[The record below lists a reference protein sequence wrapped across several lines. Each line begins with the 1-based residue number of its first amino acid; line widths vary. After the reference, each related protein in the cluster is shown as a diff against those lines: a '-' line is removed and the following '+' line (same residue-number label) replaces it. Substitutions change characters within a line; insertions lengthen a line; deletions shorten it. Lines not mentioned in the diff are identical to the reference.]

1 MQQKKHIIKIDEKE
15 AESEGG
21 SIGKYLNKHI
31 DPGHMYVVEDE
42 TNLVGSCLYNIDKPM
57 MVITYKSYEKFLR
70 DATISELAAVFPD
83 SKNASCNIS
92 DEMIAEKQ
100 LELVDKPIKFNTG
113 VQLLDDGDLITF
125 GLQMKGHKVI
135 LIDDYPTIVEDWY
148 QETSRDWVQTKL
160 LEDGITIIVPKQ
172 PQTREEDKL
181 VVKMA
186 EPILWITNRERVGL
200 ENQLENAKIEVVKM
214 KDYGEN
220 SDLGAEIKRN
230 LVPSQFYIIEKTP
243 EIALSFYSS
252 LEEPSVI
259 FSQTKSS
266 TQFFNDL
273 LWSRVEAGYQT
284 VGFDPNDIGKRIS
297 ALRNRPM
304 WIDDSK
310 IQSVEELYEKCL
322 QMKEERN
329 IPFVVIDDFQR
340 LALPNS
346 DEVLWQLCK
355 IAKKF
360 DIVLV
365 GMKRAT
371 CDDTDEHH
379 QPRRRRKRNQARG
392 LDAIL
397 RAGYAG

>member
-1 MQQKKHIIKIDEKE
+1 MRKGKQIIKIEKKE
-15 AESEGG
+15 TEGEG
-21 SIGKYLNKHI
+21 NIGKYLNKHI
-31 DPGHMYVVEDE
+31 VPGYMYVVEDD

-57 MVITYKSYEKFLR
+57 MVVTYKSYEQFLK
-70 DATISELAAVFPD
+70 DATKSEIKANYQK
-83 SKNASCNIS
+83 SKRGNYSIS

-100 LELVDKPIKFNTG
+100 LELVDKPIKYNTG
-113 VQLLDDGDLITF
+113 IQILNDMDLFTF

-135 LIDDYPTIVEDWY
+135 LIDDYPTIVEDWH

-172 PQTREEDKL
+172 PQTREEDRL

-186 EPILWITNRERVGL
+186 EPILWITNREWVGL
-200 ENQLENAKIEVVKM
+200 ENQFENAKIEVVKM

-259 FSQTKSS
+259 FSLTKSS
-266 TQFFNDL
+266 TQFFNNL

-284 VGFDPNDIGKRIS
+284 GGFDLNDIGKRIN
-297 ALRNRPM
+297 ALQNRPM

-310 IQSVEELYEKCL
+310 IQSIEELYEKCL

-329 IPFVVIDDFQR
+329 IQFVVIDDFQR
-340 LALPNS
+340 LALPKS
-346 DEVLWQLCK
+346 DETLWQLCK
-355 IAKKF
+355 IAQKF

-379 QPRRRRKRNQARG
+379 QPRRRRKRNQTKG

-397 RAGYAG
+397 RAGYAE